1 MAGRAAP
8 IHGAMEPPKEISL
21 AGKLP
26 SVLLRSGEDR
36 RVRDGHP
43 WAFSNEIL
51 MDPETKALPPG
62 SLAILR
68 APSGEALGLATFNP
82 HSLIAA
88 RVLTSNPEATVDA
101 LFLGRRLAQAAALR
115 DRLIGVPY
123 YRLIHAEADGLPG
136 VIVDRFGDALV
147 VQVNSAGMD
156 RLTAVLLEALE
167 AELSP
172 KTIVLKNDSPVRELE
187 GLTREVVVAKGSLG
201 GEAAGTIEL
210 IENGAKFVADLS
222 GGQKT
227 GWFYDQRDNRRF
239 AAHLAKGANVLDVY
253 SYSGGFGVLAAKQ
266 GAKSVICVD
275 RSAAAL
281 DAARQAA
288 KLNGVDKIVSFEKSE
303 AFEALEKLG
312 GTSAR
317 KFDVVICDPPAFV
330 KNRKDLKI
338 GAQGY
343 RKLVRLAAPLVA
355 RGGFLFVASC
365 SHLVDPPMFADQV
378 RRGLRDA
385 QRTGRIL
392 LSSGAAF
399 DHPVHPGLPETAY
412 LKALTLQLD

>member
-1 MAGRAAP
+1 MTD
-8 IHGAMEPPKEISL
+8 
-21 AGKLP
+21 KLP
-26 SVLLRSGEDR
+26 SVLLRAGEDR
-36 RVRDGHP
+36 RFRGGHP

-51 MDPETKALPPG
+51 MDAETKALPPG

-68 APSGEALGLATFNP
+68 APGGEALGLATFNP

-88 RVLTSNPEATVDA
+88 RLLTSNPEAVIDA
-101 LFLGRRLAQAAALR
+101 LFLGRRLAQAVALR

-147 VQVNSAGMD
+147 VQINSAGMD
-156 RLTAVLLEALE
+156 ALTPVLLEALE

-172 KTIVLKNDSPVRELE
+172 KTIILKNDSPVRELE
-187 GLTREVVVAKGSLG
+187 GLTREIVVAKG
-201 GEAAGTIEL
+201 EASGVIEL
-210 IENGAKFVADLS
+210 MENGAKFVADLS

-239 AAHLAKGANVLDVY
+239 MARFAKDASVLDVY
-253 SYSGGFGVLAAKQ
+253 CYSGGFGVLAAKE
-266 GAKSVICVD
+266 GAKSVICID
-275 RSAAAL
+275 RSASAL
-281 DAARQAA
+281 DAAKQAA
-288 KLNGVDKIVSFEKSE
+288 ALNGVEQTVSFQKSE
-303 AFEALEKLG
+303 AFEALENLRGKM
-312 GTSAR
+312 A
-317 KFDVVICDPPAFV
+317 KKVDVVICDPPAFV

-365 SHLVDPPMFADQV
+365 SHLVDPVLFADQV

-385 QRTGRIL
+385 ERTGRIL
-392 LSSGAAF
+392 RTSGAAL
-399 DHPVHPGLPETAY
+399 DHPVHPSLPETAY

>member
-1 MAGRAAP
+1 MAR
-8 IHGAMEPPKEISL
+8 
-21 AGKLP
+21 KLP
-26 SVLLRSGEDR
+26 SVLLRAGEDR
-36 RVRDGHP
+36 RVRAGHP

-51 MDPETKALPPG
+51 MDAETKALPTG

-68 APSGEALGLATFNP
+68 APGGEALGLATFNP

-88 RVLTSNPEATVDA
+88 RLLTSNPEAVVDA
-101 LFLGRRLAQAAALR
+101 LFFGRRIARAAALR

-147 VQVNSAGMD
+147 VQVNSAGMAA
-156 RLTAVLLEALE
+156 LTPALLEALE

-172 KTIVLKNDSPVRELE
+172 STIVLKNDSPVRELE
-187 GLTREVVVAKGSLG
+187 GLEREVVVAKG
-201 GEAAGTIEL
+201 EAGPVEV
-210 IENGAKFVADLS
+210 IENGARFVADLS

-239 AAHLAKGANVLDVY
+239 MAGLARDATVLDVY
-253 SYSGGFGVLAAKQ
+253 SYSGGFGVLAAKE
-266 GAKSVICVD
+266 GAQSVTCLD
-275 RSAAAL
+275 RSRAAL
-281 DAARQAA
+281 DAAQAA
-288 KLNGVDKIVSFEKSE
+288 AKVNGVEGKVSMQKAE

-312 GTSAR
+312 GTAAR
-317 KFDVVICDPPAFV
+317 KFGVVICDPPAFV
-330 KNRKDLKI
+330 KSRKDLKT

-355 RGGFLFVASC
+355 RGGFFFVASC
-365 SHLVDPPMFADQV
+365 SHLVDAPVFAEQV

-385 QRTGRIL
+385 ERTGRIL
-392 LSSGAAF
+392 QSSGAAL
-399 DHPVHPGLPETAY
+399 DHPVHPNLPETAY

>member
-1 MAGRAAP
+1 MAQ
-8 IHGAMEPPKEISL
+8 K
-21 AGKLP
+21 KLP
-26 SVLLRSGEDR
+26 SVLLRAGEDR
-36 RVRDGHP
+36 RVRGGHP

-51 MDPETKALPPG
+51 MDAETRAIPPG

-68 APSGEALGLATFNP
+68 APGGEALGLVTFNP

-88 RVLTSNPEATVDA
+88 RVLTANPEATVDA

-147 VQVNSAGMD
+147 VQVNTAGMEL
-156 RLTAVLLEALE
+156 LTPVLLEALE

-172 KTIVLKNDSPVRELE
+172 ATIVLKNDSPVRELE
-187 GLTREVVVAKGSLG
+187 GLTRGTTVAKG
-201 GEAAGTIEL
+201 EAGQPIEL
-210 IENGAKFVADLS
+210 VENGARFVADLS

-239 AAHLAKGANVLDVY
+239 MAGLSKDGSVLDVY
-253 SYSGGFGVLAAKQ
+253 SYSGGFGVLAAAR
-266 GAKSVICVD
+266 GAKSVACID
-275 RSAAAL
+275 RSQPAL
-281 DAARQAA
+281 DAARAA
-288 KLNGVDKIVSFEKSE
+288 AALNGVDKIVSFEKSE
-303 AFEALEKLG
+303 AFEALEKRSG
-312 GTSAR
+312 QR
-317 KFDVVICDPPAFV
+317 FDVVICDPPAFV
-330 KNRKDLKI
+330 KSRKDLKT

-355 RGGFLFVASC
+355 KGGFFFVASC
-365 SHLVDPPMFADQV
+365 SHLVDPPLFAEQV

-385 QRTGRIL
+385 GRGGRIL
-392 LSSGAAF
+392 RSSGAAL
-399 DHPVHPGLPETAY
+399 DHPIHPGLPETAY

>member
-1 MAGRAAP
+1 
-8 IHGAMEPPKEISL
+8 MEPPKESDL

-26 SVLLRSGEDR
+26 TVLLRAGEDR
-36 RVRDGHP
+36 RVRAGHP

-51 MDPETKALPPG
+51 MDAETKALPAG

-156 RLTAVLLEALE
+156 RLTPVLLEALE

-187 GLTREVVVAKGSLG
+187 GLTREVVVAKG
-201 GEAAGTIEL
+201 EAAGAIEL

-239 AAHLAKGANVLDVY
+239 MAGLAKDASVLDVY

-266 GAKSVICVD
+266 GAKSVICID
-275 RSAAAL
+275 RSSAAL
-281 DAARQAA
+281 DAAKQAA
-288 KLNGVDKIVSFEKSE
+288 KLNGVDKVMSFEMNE

-312 GTSAR
+312 GTSAK

-330 KNRKDLKI
+330 KSRKDLKT

-355 RGGFLFVASC
+355 RGGFFFVASC

-385 QRTGRIL
+385 ERGGRIL
-392 LSSGAAF
+392 LSSGAAL

>member
-1 MAGRAAP
+1 
-8 IHGAMEPPKEISL
+8 L
-21 AGKLP
+21 AQKKLP
-26 SVLLRSGEDR
+26 TVLLRAGEDR
-36 RVRDGHP
+36 RVRAGSP

-51 MDPETKALPPG
+51 MDAETKALPPG
-62 SLAILR
+62 SLATLR
-68 APSGEALGLATFNP
+68 APGGEALGLVTFNP
-82 HSLIAA
+82 HSLIAG
-88 RVLTSNPEATVDA
+88 RVLSSNPEATVDA

-115 DRLIGVPY
+115 DRLIGVPF

-147 VQVNSAGMD
+147 VQVNTAGMEL
-156 RLTAVLLEALE
+156 LTPVLLEALE

-187 GLTREVVVAKGSLG
+187 GLKREVTVAKGDAS
-201 GEAAGTIEL
+201 GTVEL
-210 IENGAKFVADLS
+210 IENGARFAADLS

-239 AAHLAKGANVLDVY
+239 MAGLAKDARVLDVY
-253 SYSGGFGVLAAKQ
+253 SYSGGFGVLAATQ
-266 GAKSVICVD
+266 GARSVTCID
-275 RSAAAL
+275 RSQPALNAAKAAA
-281 DAARQAA
+281 D
-288 KLNGVDKIVSFEKSE
+288 LNGVDKIVSFEKSE
-303 AFEALEKLG
+303 AFDAMEKLAG
-312 GTSAR
+312 KR
-317 KFDVVICDPPAFV
+317 FDVVICDPPAFV
-330 KNRKDLKI
+330 KSRKDLKI

-343 RKLVRLAAPLVA
+343 RKLVRLAAPLVE

-365 SHLVDPPMFADQV
+365 SHLVDPPLFAEQV

-385 QRTGRIL
+385 SRGGRIL
-392 LSSGAAF
+392 LSSGAAL

>member
-1 MAGRAAP
+1 LVQ
-8 IHGAMEPPKEISL
+8 K
-21 AGKLP
+21 KLP
-26 SVLLRSGEDR
+26 SVLLRAGEDR
-36 RVRDGHP
+36 RVRAGHP

-62 SLAILR
+62 SLVILR
-68 APSGEALGLATFNP
+68 APGGEALGLATFNP

-88 RVLTSNPEATVDA
+88 RVLTSNPEASVDA

-136 VIVDRFGDALV
+136 VIIDRFGDALV
-147 VQVNSAGMD
+147 VQVNTAGMEL
-156 RLTAVLLEALE
+156 LTPVLLEALE

-172 KTIVLKNDSPVRELE
+172 TTIVLKNDSPVRPLE
-187 GLTREVVVAKGSLG
+187 GLKRGTTVVKGDASQP
-201 GEAAGTIEL
+201 IEL
-210 IENGAKFVADLS
+210 VENDARFVADLS

-239 AAHLAKGANVLDVY
+239 MAGLAKDASVLDVY
-253 SYSGGFGVLAAKQ
+253 SYSGGFGVLAAVR
-266 GAKSVICVD
+266 GAKSVVCVD
-275 RSAAAL
+275 RSQPAL
-281 DAARQAA
+281 DAAQAA
-288 KLNGVDKIVSFEKSE
+288 AALNGVDTVVSFDKGE
-303 AFEALEKLG
+303 AFETLEKLAG
-312 GTSAR
+312 QS
-317 KFDVVICDPPAFV
+317 FDIVICDPPAFV
-330 KNRKDLKI
+330 KSRKDIKI

-355 RGGFLFVASC
+355 RGGFFFAASC
-365 SHLVDPPMFADQV
+365 SHLVDPPLFSEQM

-385 QRTGRIL
+385 GRTGRIL
-392 LSSGAAF
+392 RSSGAAL